1 MRTLKLNIPDNLDI
15 DETELLMLIAS
26 RLYEAGKL
34 SSGQA
39 AKVAG
44 LSKKTFLELLGKYQ
58 VSIFNYPPSDISRD
72 LKNA

>member
-39 AKVAG
+39 AKFAG